1 MQNHIIVNEK
11 NYYKRLDKFLRN
23 NFDTLKLGF
32 IYKLIRKGFV
42 FVNGKR
48 IKKQDFELNIG
59 DNVEI
64 KYNGPLDERKKE
76 EKILPRPIDLE
87 IIYEDEKIL
96 AINKPAG
103 ISVHPGRNVEKVT
116 IIEGVLY
123 YSKGE
128 FEPHLVHRL
137 DKHTSGVLVI
147 AKTKQ
152 AARELT
158 EIIQRRVIT
167 KKYQSL
173 VLGKLSGENIKLESI
188 LEDKKAILYY
198 DVLDNYNIKNIDLT
212 LVDITLKT
220 GRKHQ
225 IRKQFAEIGSPV
237 AGDNKYGNFEINR
250 ELKKLI
256 GLKRYFLHSYF
267 LEFEYINKR
276 YTLIAN
282 LTPDL
287 KNIIDRL
294 EV

>member
-103 ISVHPGRNVEKVT
+103 ISVHPGRNEEKVT

-152 AARELT
+152 VARELT

>member
-1 MQNHIIVNEK
+1 MQNYIIVNEK

-23 NFDTLKLGF
+23 NFDSLKLGF
-32 IYKLIRKGFV
+32 IYKLIRKGFI

-48 IKKQDFELNIG
+48 VKKQEFELNIG
-59 DNVEI
+59 DTVEI
-64 KYNGPLDERKKE
+64 RYKGPLDERKKE
-76 EKILPRPIDLE
+76 EKILPRHLDLD

-96 AINKPAG
+96 AINKPSG
-103 ISVHPGRNVEKVT
+103 ISVHPGRNEEKVT
-116 IIEGVLY
+116 IIEGILY
-123 YSKGE
+123 YAKGK

-147 AKTKQ
+147 AKNKQ
-152 AARELT
+152 VARELT
-158 EIIQRRVIT
+158 EIIKGRDIT

-173 VLGKLSGENIKLESI
+173 VIGKLTGDGNKLENV
-188 LEDKKAILYY
+188 LEEKNAVLYY
-198 DVLDNYNIKNIDLT
+198 DVLENYNINNIDLT

-225 IRKQFAEIGSPV
+225 IRKQFADIGSPV

-250 ELKKLI
+250 LLKKSI

-267 LEFEYINKR
+267 LEFEYLNKR
-276 YTLIAN
+276 YTLISN
-282 LTPDL
+282 LTTDL
-287 KNIIDRL
+287 KKVLERL

>member
-76 EKILPRPIDLE
+76 EKILQRPLDLE

-103 ISVHPGRNVEKVT
+103 ISVHPGRNEEKVT
-116 IIEGVLY
+116 IIEGILY

-152 AARELT
+152 VARELT